1 MKTANIFLLICILFT
16 SLTLSAQRP
25 KKIDFKSKIDSINK
39 INNKLARINDEAS
52 FLMSIK
58 TTDRL
63 IERVNYNFGIS
74 QHHLNLGIFQFN
86 NGNFKSA
93 VLNLNKSLNKAK
105 IINNID
111 LINSVYSWKINTL
124 FKLKDYLSCEEVL
137 NESLKYLKF
146 QKDTIL
152 SQKDTALVAKRL
164 SFLSIISRLDSN
176 FSKSLQ
182 LIDSSLFYS
191 YAIND
196 TLHIMKGLRSKAILL
211 LSSDTN
217 KSLKIFKDIVNI
229 SKKIKNP
236 ELKIESRFNLAKIF
250 FLRDNLDSAILYN
263 NSALKIIIQ
272 TNKKANFKSVL
283 NQASEIYE
291 LKKDYKNAFLTNKKI
306 DSLNV
311 VYRKKLLSDN
321 EFQKSNLKL
330 KETQIKLKES
340 KNISYKI
347 SILLFIMV
355 LLVYFYINKS
365 KNHFLEKKRL
375 NKTKALENIAAQ
387 EEKIKQ
393 KIGEELHDNIGGSL
407 AALKMRLSQ
416 LNDPNYYSSLNK
428 EIKNLEEIYNQ
439 VREISSNLS
448 VNPHIKESLLEKIE
462 KLCQETF
469 AGSKK
474 VELNPFPKNDLNEN
488 FDAQL
493 SNNVVRILKEV
504 FTNII
509 KHANAEKINISITQH
524 LEFLNLIIS
533 DNGSGFNTNKFIKGN
548 GLRNIKNRAEI
559 FNGEVLIDSKIGFG
573 TTITINLMFKNKK

>member
-211 LSSDTN
+211 LSSDAN

-250 FLRDNLDSAILYN
+250 FLRNNLDSAILYN
-263 NSALKIIIQ
+263 NSALKIITQ

-291 LKKDYKNAFLTNKKI
+291 LKKDYKNAFLTNKRI
-306 DSLNV
+306 DSLNKV
-311 VYRKKLLSDN
+311 GKNKILSDN
-321 EFQKSNLKL
+321 KFQKTNLKL
-330 KETQIKLKES
+330 KEI
-340 KNISYKI
+340 
-347 SILLFIMV
+347 
-355 LLVYFYINKS
+355 
-365 KNHFLEKKRL
+365 
-375 NKTKALENIAAQ
+375 
-387 EEKIKQ
+387 
-393 KIGEELHDNIGGSL
+393 
-407 AALKMRLSQ
+407 
-416 LNDPNYYSSLNK
+416 
-428 EIKNLEEIYNQ
+428 
-439 VREISSNLS
+439 
-448 VNPHIKESLLEKIE
+448 
-462 KLCQETF
+462 
-469 AGSKK
+469 
-474 VELNPFPKNDLNEN
+474 
-488 FDAQL
+488 
-493 SNNVVRILKEV
+493 
-504 FTNII
+504 
-509 KHANAEKINISITQH
+509 
-524 LEFLNLIIS
+524 
-533 DNGSGFNTNKFIKGN
+533 
-548 GLRNIKNRAEI
+548 
-559 FNGEVLIDSKIGFG
+559 
-573 TTITINLMFKNKK
+573 

>member
-74 QHHLNLGIFQFN
+74 QHHLNLGIFHFN

-211 LSSDTN
+211 LSSDAN

-263 NSALKIIIQ
+263 NSALKIITQ

-306 DSLNV
+306 DSINQV
-311 VYRKKLLSDN
+311 SRKKLLSDN
-321 EFQKSNLKL
+321 EFQKTNLKL

-365 KNHFLEKKRL
+365 KNYFLEKKRL

-428 EIKNLEEIYNQ
+428 E
-439 VREISSNLS
+439 
-448 VNPHIKESLLEKIE
+448 

-493 SNNVVRILKEV
+493 SNNVIRILKEV